1 MNKKP
6 RVVFAFTEAGLG
18 HIMPLKSIVDT
29 FEKKY
34 GDKVEIVRSNFFTET
49 NKAPLINYEKFLI
62 NEVKKH
68 NKHNWYGYMSTFF
81 MDVFGSTL
89 DSHAA
94 MRWIAPKAYKEAI
107 KHVDEL
113 DCDAFVSTHWA
124 TNYYAVHSKSK
135 PLTLMYIPD
144 AFLNP
149 LFSYKCDLMLCSAKT
164 GYAHAIKR
172 KSRYNENNLKWV
184 PFCIR
189 NEAFNVSL
197 DKKENRRK
205 LGLDENKFT
214 ITLAEGGYGLGKME
228 EICKLILEKDL
239 PITCIPICG
248 KNKELYNRLSS
259 IKQGKNAQIL
269 PLPFT
274 PDLFTYIA
282 SSDLFLGKSGA
293 SMIAEPTFFG
303 VPTIVTK
310 HATNIE
316 KYNADYYVN
325 YLKCAMNIL
334 KPKKIVEKL
343 EEFLNNKE
351 LLTPYIEN
359 AKKAHDLFGA
369 EKSADYVYELLK
381 KKYPNI

>member
-6 RVVFAFTEAGLG
+6 RIVFAFTEAGLG
-18 HIMPLKSIVDT
+18 HIMPLKSIADAV
-29 FEKKY
+29 EKKY
-34 GDKVEIVRSNFFTET
+34 GDKVEIIRSNFFTET
-49 NKAPLINYEKFLI
+49 NKPPLIKYEKFLI
-62 NEVKKH
+62 NEVKKQ
-68 NKHNWYGYMSTFF
+68 NKHNWYGYATTFI
-81 MDVFGSTL
+81 MEIFGSKI
-89 DSHAA
+89 DNHAV
-94 MRWIAPKAYKEAI
+94 MKWFTPKAYKEAT

-113 DCDAFVSTHWA
+113 DADLFVSTHWA
-124 TNYYAVHSKSK
+124 TNYYAIHSKSK
-135 PLTLMYIPD
+135 PLTLTYVPD
-144 AFLNP
+144 AFINP
-149 LFSYKCDLMLCSAKT
+149 VFRYDCDLTLCSMKT
-164 GYAHAIKR
+164 GYDEAKR
-172 KSRYNENNLKWV
+172 HKKRYNDNNLKLV

-189 NEAFNVSL
+189 NEAFEFSF
-197 DKKENRRK
+197 DKMENRKK

-248 KNKELYNRLSS
+248 KNEELYNRLSNL
-259 IKQGKNAQIL
+259 KNGKNAVIK

-274 PDLFTYIA
+274 PNLFGYIA
-282 SSDLFLGKSGA
+282 SSDVFLGKSGN
-293 SMIAEPTFFG
+293 MIAEPTFFG
-303 VPTIVTK
+303 IPSIITK
-310 HATNIE
+310 HTTNIE
-316 KYNADYYVN
+316 KHIADYYVN
-325 YLKCAMNIL
+325 YLKCAVNIL

-359 AKKAHDLFGA
+359 AKKAHELFGA